1 MENALMQYGI
11 LGVITI
17 ALSRLMYQQ
26 YQGLIEKNKELEKRI
41 DDLQLELREYL
52 MHDREESNKIM
63 ERNTIAFENLMHTLN
78 ELKK

>member
-1 MENALMQYGI
+1 MQEMLMQYGVLGGVTAI
-11 LGVITI
+11 L
-17 ALSRLMYQQ
+17 ARLMYQQ

-63 ERNTIAFENLMHTLN
+63 ERNTVAFENLMHTLN
-78 ELKK
+78 DLKK

>member
-26 YQGLIEKNKELEKRI
+26 YQGLIAKNKELEKRI

>member
-1 MENALMQYGI
+1 METALMQYGI
-11 LGVITI
+11 LGVITVV
-17 ALSRLMYQQ
+17 LSRLMYQQ

-41 DDLQLELREYL
+41 DNLQLELREYL

>member
-41 DDLQLELREYL
+41 DDLQLEIREYL

-63 ERNTIAFENLMHTLN
+63 ERNTIAFENLMQTLN

>member
-1 MENALMQYGI
+1 METALMQYGI
-11 LGVITI
+11 LGVITVV
-17 ALSRLMYQQ
+17 LSRLMYQQ

>member
-63 ERNTIAFENLMHTLN
+63 ERNTIAFENLMQTLN

>member
-1 MENALMQYGI
+1 METALMQYGI
-11 LGVITI
+11 LGVTTVVL
-17 ALSRLMYQQ
+17 ARLMYQQ
-26 YQGLIEKNKELEKRI
+26 YQGLIAKNKELEKRI